1 MSRFGLYLGVVHHKT
16 LDQTDD
22 NDIPIIERLLPEPRL
37 EEQPELHIHIVIPPE
52 FQTFGKY
59 NIGITG
65 LETTACPPT
74 WIQGMNRMNVNI
86 VPSTFVKDVISK
98 VQFDVQDDKTG
109 QKQGVLK
116 NEKPIEV
123 LFEGKIDTSIFGKT
137 NEFSTELVSEMEK
150 IEEDFFVF
158 FMLDIGYKVT

>member
-1 MSRFGLYLGVVHHKT
+1 MVCTWGSTPQKL

-59 NIGITG
+59 NIGITTG
-65 LETTACPPT
+65 LETTKPCPPT

-98 VQFDVQDDKTG
+98 VQFDVQDDTTG

-123 LFEGKIDTSIFGKT
+123 LFEGVLIQVYLERQMNFQQ
-137 NEFSTELVSEMEK
+137 N
-150 IEEDFFVF
+150 
-158 FMLDIGYKVT
+158 